1 MKNYY
6 EGTLKY
12 LKASDIHRNKK
23 NEIEFNEKV
32 VNITNEA
39 IFYKNFF
46 GVIIDENG
54 TPPILDTEVPD
65 VIAWLHDEGV
75 TECSFQFLDSE
86 SLTRVEDSKK
96 SSINKSKRK
105 SLVKS
110 LSDKNQI

>member
-12 LKASDIHRNKK
+12 LKARDIHRNEK
-23 NEIEFNEKV
+23 NEIEFKEKV
-32 VNITNEA
+32 VDITSEA

-54 TPPILDTEVPD
+54 NPPILDIDVPD
-65 VIAWLHDEGV
+65 VISWLHDEEGI

-86 SLTRVEDSKK
+86 SLTKVEDERNY
-96 SSINKSKRK
+96 SINKVKRK
-105 SLVKS
+105 NIIRS
-110 LSDKNQI
+110 LSNKN